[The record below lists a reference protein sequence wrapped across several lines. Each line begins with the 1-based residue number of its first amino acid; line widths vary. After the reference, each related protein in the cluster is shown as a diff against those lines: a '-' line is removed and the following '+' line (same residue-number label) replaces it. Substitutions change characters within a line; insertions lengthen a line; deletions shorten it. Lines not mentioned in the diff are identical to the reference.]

1 MSALTYAASVL
12 GLKKGPLYENESV
25 RKAFIR
31 IFVQFTNITERASS
45 ALPRPR
51 SKTVSLCSI

>member
-1 MSALTYAASVL
+1 MNAASVL
-12 GLKKGPLYENESV
+12 GLKKRPLYENESV

-31 IFVQFTNITERASS
+31 IFIQFTNITEQASS